1 MVRRL
6 SDPQLVNLR
15 RISMAGGRSLKEA
28 VRRAGG
34 TRSDLS
40 AAYRFGRPRRSAKTY
55 SLRGR
60 SHVKQDRKLYAK
72 SPGWRRTSGGRYYF
86 ENRANRAGG

>member
-1 MVRRL
+1 MARRL

-15 RISMAGGRSLKEA
+15 RISRASGRSLKGL
-28 VRRAGG
+28 VSRAGG
-34 TRSDLS
+34 TRSDIS
-40 AAYRFGRPRRSAKTY
+40 AAYRFGRPRRSTKIY
-55 SLRGR
+55 RLRGR